1 MGETNRRVRMNVSL
15 TSKGLVQWEVTAEND
30 SPEAAKKDLGVAIDL
45 LRETFKEKGLTEVG
59 VAA

>member
-1 MGETNRRVRMNVSL
+1 MNISL